1 MYCSAPHVSVT
12 LADPVLEGIGES
24 MKLNESYSGWLEA
37 YNPYSSDMR
46 RIKVGNL
53 ADEVEL
59 ISSWTDKGT
68 TWHLVR
74 IGSVEGWL
82 LESETS
88 TEIFSS
94 AD

>member
-1 MYCSAPHVSVT
+1 MYRSASHVSVT

>member
-1 MYCSAPHVSVT
+1 MYRSASHVSVT

-37 YNPYSSDMR
+37 CNPYSSDMR

>member
-1 MYCSAPHVSVT
+1 MYRSASRN
-12 LADPVLEGIGES
+12 PVDVANPLSQSTGER

-37 YNPYSSDMR
+37 CNPYSSDMR

>member
-1 MYCSAPHVSVT
+1 VYRSASHVSVT

>member
-1 MYCSAPHVSVT
+1 MYRSASHVSVT

-82 LESETS
+82 LESEIS